1 MENRPLDVAAAVN
14 TSTPD
19 VRQPE
24 PIVSSAGASRSVSGK
39 TQIHVVKRAE
49 TLSGIADSYGTTMAA
64 LRDLNKLK
72 RRRVGGATPEGAGGE
87 NRRRH
92 YRRQGENAGQEAV

>member
-1 MENRPLDVAAAVN
+1 MACAATSAHPLQADPKVENRPLDVAAAVN

-72 RRRVGGATPEGAGGE
+72 KTACGWG
-87 NRRRH
+87 
-92 YRRQGENAGQEAV
+92 NA